1 MSQASVSLA
10 RVKGTMSFRF
20 VILMVS
26 LVISADAQL
35 STYGGV
41 GGVGGGGGGGSS
53 GGRDPGASGVGVGG
67 SGGGVGGGGGGD
79 GGGSLEESI
88 PGIPGEDYPI
98 YATVPDTGFSCDGQV
113 YSDPII
119 ILHYF

>member
-35 STYGGV
+35 TTYGG
-41 GGVGGGGGGGSS
+41 GGGSGGRDPGASGGGGGGGGGGSS
-53 GGRDPGASGVGVGG
+53 GGGG
-67 SGGGVGGGGGGD
+67 EED

-98 YATVPDTGFSCDGQV
+98 YASVPDTGFSCDGQV
-113 YSDPII
+113 C
-119 ILHYF
+119 